1 MRYSFRRYSSIRV
14 EIKFT
19 TTTTSTFA
27 ITEFLEVHAT
37 SQGLIPGYRS
47 ERGEL

>member
-1 MRYSFRRYSSIRV
+1 MAEYYR
-14 EIKFT
+14 
-19 TTTTSTFA
+19 

-37 SQGLIPGYRS
+37 SQGLIPGYQS